1 MESILVKAE
10 RIGSIRNPRIA
21 ASVARPTVGVERG
34 VAVVLEP
41 IAMKTLRAALG
52 DEPDLSGGG
61 APVLGAKIRREHLH
75 FLDRLDILRAEHR
88 SRRPG
93 PRGDRAIDHDDV
105 FVVAAAVDAE
115 AAVADAVGIERPDRP
130 AADAGFERR
139 EIDRIPAVD
148 GQLLNLPRFDRPR
161 HLRAV
166 EPGPERSRG
175 ER

>member
-1 MESILVKAE
+1 RAAEMEAPLVKAE
-10 RIGSIRNPRIA
+10 RIGAVRNPRIA
-21 ASVARPTVGVERG
+21 ASVARLPCGVERG

-41 IAMKTLRAALG
+41 IAMKLLRAAFG

-75 FLDRLDILRAEHR
+75 FLDRLDILRAKHR

-115 AAVADAVGIERPDRP
+115 AAVADAVGVERPD
-130 AADAGFERR
+130 
-139 EIDRIPAVD
+139 
-148 GQLLNLPRFDRPR
+148 
-161 HLRAV
+161 
-166 EPGPERSRG
+166 
-175 ER
+175 